1 MPKLLALPIINPQ
14 ALGAIMFRHR
24 SIHPHFRD
32 VCPVKETRM
41 TDEERATK
49 QQRMDM
55 AMAVTNARL
64 GKIRVCFP
72 AHA

>member
-1 MPKLLALPIINPQ
+1 
-14 ALGAIMFRHR
+14 MFRHR

-32 VCPVKETRM
+32 VCPVKDTRM

-49 QQRMDM
+49 QQRMDL